1 MRPLSVTE
9 APLLL
14 YFIDAV
20 STPFVLDAAPQLGI
34 IDQVALGSEGTMSS

>member
-20 STPFVLDAAPQLGI
+20 STPFVLDAAPSL
-34 IDQVALGSEGTMSS
+34 ALSTRWLSVLRAP